1 MGVTNKSARV
11 EDMKLLINLC
21 ALASVALGVVTAQY
35 APAPYVPAPAPYVP
49 APAPYV
55 PAPAPYHA
63 PAPYVPAPAPLV
75 AHAVHAP
82 LAHAVHGPVVAHA
95 IHAPAPY
102 APALAYH
109 EEPPK
114 DYSFGYDVHGVDEYG
129 NPNNHGRTESRVG
142 PTVKGQYRVEL
153 PDCRV
158 QIVDYFVDE
167 YKKYHAD
174 VKYEGVPC
182 PDKSLLKHKPAY
194 VAPAPGYAPAPLVG
208 HAVHAPLAHAVHG
221 PVVAHAVHGQAPL
234 VAHPFAHPVAHA
246 VHAPLGHA
254 VHAPLGHAV
263 HAPLAH
269 PAPFGSP
276 FVHHG

>member
-63 PAPYVPAPAPLV
+63 PAPYVPAPAPVV
-75 AHAVHAP
+75 AHAVH
-82 LAHAVHGPVVAHA
+82 
-95 IHAPAPY
+95 

-182 PDKSLLKHKPAY
+182 PDKSLLKHKPGY
-194 VAPAPGYAPAPLVG
+194 VAPAPGYAPA
-208 HAVHAPLAHAVHG
+208 HAVHVPLAHAVH
-221 PVVAHAVHGQAPL
+221 AP
-234 VAHPFAHPVAHA
+234 
-246 VHAPLGHA
+246 
-254 VHAPLGHAV
+254 
-263 HAPLAH
+263 
-269 PAPFGSP
+269 
-276 FVHHG
+276 

>member
-1 MGVTNKSARV
+1 MGVTIKSARV

-35 APAPYVPAPAPYVP
+35 

-114 DYSFGYDVHGVDEYG
+114 DYYFGYDVHGVDEYG

-182 PDKSLLKHKPAY
+182 PDKSLLHHKDPY
-194 VAPAPGYAPAPLVG
+194 VAPAPGYAPAPLVA

-221 PVVAHAVHGQAPL
+221 PVLAHAVHGPAPL
-234 VAHPFAHPVAHA
+234 VAHPFAHPVA
-246 VHAPLGHA
+246 HA

>member
-63 PAPYVPAPAPLV
+63 PASYVPAPAYAPAPLI
-75 AHAVHAP
+75 AHAVHGP

-95 IHAPAPY
+95 VHAPAPY

-129 NPNNHGRTESRVG
+129 NPNNHGRTE
-142 PTVKGQYRVEL
+142 
-153 PDCRV
+153 
-158 QIVDYFVDE
+158 
-167 YKKYHAD
+167 
-174 VKYEGVPC
+174 
-182 PDKSLLKHKPAY
+182 
-194 VAPAPGYAPAPLVG
+194 
-208 HAVHAPLAHAVHG
+208 
-221 PVVAHAVHGQAPL
+221 
-234 VAHPFAHPVAHA
+234 
-246 VHAPLGHA
+246 
-254 VHAPLGHAV
+254 
-263 HAPLAH
+263 
-269 PAPFGSP
+269 
-276 FVHHG
+276 

>member
-1 MGVTNKSARV
+1 MGVNNKSARV

-35 APAPYVPAPAPYVP
+35 APTPFVPAPAPYVP

-63 PAPYVPAPAPLV
+63 PAPYVPAPAYAPAPLV

-95 IHAPAPY
+95 VHAPT
-102 APALAYH
+102 LAYH

-194 VAPAPGYAPAPLVG
+194 GAPAPGYAPAPLVG

-221 PVVAHAVHGQAPL
+221 PAPL

-254 VHAPLGHAV
+254 VHAPL
-263 HAPLAH
+263 AH

-276 FVHHG
+276 FVHQG

>member
-49 APAPYV
+49 APAP
-55 PAPAPYHA
+55 
-63 PAPYVPAPAPLV
+63 LV

-95 IHAPAPY
+95 VHAPT
-102 APALAYH
+102 LDYH

-174 VKYEGVPC
+174 VKYGGVPC
-182 PDKSLLKHKPAY
+182 PDKS
-194 VAPAPGYAPAPLVG
+194 
-208 HAVHAPLAHAVHG
+208 
-221 PVVAHAVHGQAPL
+221 
-234 VAHPFAHPVAHA
+234 
-246 VHAPLGHA
+246 
-254 VHAPLGHAV
+254 
-263 HAPLAH
+263 
-269 PAPFGSP
+269 
-276 FVHHG
+276 

>member
-1 MGVTNKSARV
+1 MGVNNKSARV

-35 APAPYVPAPAPYVP
+35 AAAPYVPAPAPYVP

-63 PAPYVPAPAPLV
+63 PAPYVPAPAYAPAPLV

-95 IHAPAPY
+95 VHAPT
-102 APALAYH
+102 LAYH

-174 VKYEGVPC
+174 VKYEGIPC

-194 VAPAPGYAPAPLVG
+194 
-208 HAVHAPLAHAVHG
+208 
-221 PVVAHAVHGQAPL
+221 
-234 VAHPFAHPVAHA
+234 
-246 VHAPLGHA
+246 
-254 VHAPLGHAV
+254 
-263 HAPLAH
+263 
-269 PAPFGSP
+269 
-276 FVHHG
+276 